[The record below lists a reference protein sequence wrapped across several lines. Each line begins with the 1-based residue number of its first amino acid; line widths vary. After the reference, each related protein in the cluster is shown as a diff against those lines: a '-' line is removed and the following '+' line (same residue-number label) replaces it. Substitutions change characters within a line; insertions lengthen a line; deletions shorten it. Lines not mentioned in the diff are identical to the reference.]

1 MSAILLDEH
10 SSPSLRQVLGSSLAR
25 ATEADFAVARIR
37 LAQIDLT
44 PAEVAR
50 VRRWRVLLGRLD
62 VESLTRP
69 FQHRNPQQDAL
80 TLLRLFD
87 NGRMAVRA
95 AGLQGWNPDFAVLRG
110 LDGGG
115 VLTLVGSIYFGTPQ
129 HTDGPS
135 FTCILTTPSHAAAAT
150 ARFDVLCSVRTDVAG
165 RPGRPSNACVRPM
178 VERPGC
184 GKGKTERR
192 GIATDSQ
199 PDGCASRRCGTP
211 PTTRGRW
218 R

>member
-150 ARFDVLCSVRTDVAG
+150 ARFDVLWQRAYDVEPVVREAL
-165 RPGRPSNACVRPM
+165 
-178 VERPGC
+178 ERLC
-184 GKGKTERR
+184 
-192 GIATDSQ
+192 ATH
-199 PDGCASRRCGTP
+199 G
-211 PTTRGRW
+211 
-218 R
+218 

>member
-1 MSAILLDEH
+1 MSAILLDER
-10 SSPSLRQVLGSSLAR
+10 SSPSLRQVLGNTLAR

-50 VRRWRVLLGRLD
+50 IRRWRVLLGRLD
-62 VESLTRP
+62 VESLARP
-69 FQHRNPQQDAL
+69 DRRSNPQRDAL

-115 VLTLVGSIYFGTPQ
+115 ALTVVGSIYFGTPQ

-135 FTCILTTPSHAAAAT
+135 FTCILTTPAHAAAAT
-150 ARFDVLCSVRTDVAG
+150 ARFDVLWQRAYDVEAVVREAL
-165 RPGRPSNACVRPM
+165 
-178 VERPGC
+178 ERMC
-184 GKGKTERR
+184 
-192 GIATDSQ
+192 ATH
-199 PDGCASRRCGTP
+199 G
-211 PTTRGRW
+211 
-218 R
+218 